1 MKLKM
6 KKWGFLT
13 GQSKSCGIKWLFI
26 LFFCIAFK
34 WLCVYFFFEW
44 NIICDMIYC
53 LGQISCLARL
63 TAIWLLERIKLPR
76 VHINF
81 FPTSPFG
88 QVTKIFTFLNLSFS
102 CSKFFN
108 IRYQIL
114 STWKLHFCI
123 SLLLIILAIIDYL
136 TFQT

>member
-6 KKWGFLT
+6 QKWGSLT

-26 LFFCIAFK
+26 LFFV
-34 WLCVYFFFEW
+34 LRLYGYVYFFLW
-44 NIICDMIYC
+44 NIICDMLYC
-53 LGQISCLARL
+53 LGQISCFARI

-76 VHINF
+76 VNINF

-108 IRYQIL
+108 IKYQIL

-123 SLLLIILAIIDYL
+123 SILLIILAIIDYL